1 MPGIGDI
8 PIVGK
13 LMDGISDVAVN
24 AIFRGFRYMFCYK
37 DFVETLE
44 SQVDKA
50 KIEEE
55 RVSTKVAKEK
65 ANGKLIK
72 PHVDKWQKE
81 AADEIKE
88 SAEKFAEKYK
98 NRQSWR
104 CIQCLPI
111 PNPVSRFRLGRE
123 AVKKTKR
130 LTDLIDSG
138 KELLA
143 NDIAHPAPAQNL
155 PISTTE
161 FQEFQSRKDSKNTYK
176 NLKAINAIFRGFRY
190 MFCYKDFVETL
201 ESQVDKAKI
210 EEERVSTKVAKEK
223 ANGKLIKPHV
233 DKWQKEAADEIK
245 ESAEKFA
252 EKYKNR
258 QSWRCIQCLPIP
270 NPVSRFRL
278 GREAV
283 KKTKRLTD
291 LIDSGKELLAN
302 DIAHPAPAQ
311 NLPIST
317 TEFQEFQSRKDSYG
331 ELWHALTTDNS
342 PIVGIYGMPGV
353 GKTRMM
359 EHLWKEAAEKKIF
372 NKFARA
378 NVGNEELNVIH
389 LQKQIAEDLG
399 CTFDS
404 GDNADSRASQ
414 LKQSLLNAGK
424 TLVILDDVWR
434 EIPLDFIG
442 IPCSMGSKILL
453 TSREKNVCLGNK
465 CKTLVKITPLQ
476 NDEAWDQFK
485 NIVGSDRIDSL
496 KDESLAKKVCG
507 KCGGLPL
514 LIHVIS
520 KALQFETHNSWV
532 DALEQL
538 EKGEFVN
545 IPDVEAQVYTC
556 VKWSINKLHGDAKSC
571 LFLCCLF
578 NEDADIPISKLIRLA
593 TGSQLVSGESRV
605 LSMVDTLRSS
615 SLLLDCKEDKKIKL
629 HDIIRAVG
637 RSIAFKD
644 PKFGFSQVKCDLRL
658 LNVADFDTTK
668 YLRLDLDG
676 NNIHI
681 PDDLLFPNLHS
692 LWILCNNDIQQF
704 SGGFFSMFENL
715 RFLYVEGNN
724 DSYLSKLQ
732 FSLQPLGKLRT
743 LVFFRC
749 DLTDINNTNVGL
761 FPENLETLRLLFGHL
776 PEPLDLSNLKYL
788 RKLEII
794 GLRVK
799 IMPNTISSLFRLEE
813 LHIPDGFEIW
823 SDDSSGVAKPILVE
837 INQLT
842 HLKSLHIKF
851 KISEPFQN
859 TNIFEPQEGAHFSYK
874 TSIELQGCHEE
885 SLKSLVQ
892 KAEYVKLKHIHMHVI
907 GSIFDS
913 NPEAFTELREPHIK
927 ECNEMEHLA
936 RMSQGEIQHSQ
947 QTSFSK
953 LTCLEIIECSGLRYL
968 FCNSVAKCLTQ
979 LQKLIIRDCP
989 VMEAI
994 VMNDGSS
1001 SGDIIHFSNLEELE
1015 LSKVPKLRSFYS
1027 ENKDA
1032 MMQPSAQFQP
1042 LFQRMVEFPALKDL
1056 KIENVEDTGDI
1067 WERDYN
1073 SESSFCKLTTISV
1086 QGFSR
1091 LETIIPVV
1099 MLHKLSNLQS
1109 LRISD
1114 CSSLISGVGTDASN
1128 IDVCGLPALS
1138 HLYLNELPCL
1148 TETGLKSGNLYPNL
1162 KKLEINDC
1170 HSLTNVVPRDV
1181 MHLEEIIVRKCKKMK
1196 RIVGGAKQG
1205 EINDV
1210 LVFPELTCSRL
1221 ELLPNLTSFCG
1232 EETDASK
1239 SHLIEIS
1246 GCKEIKLELIEFSDQ
1261 LKNLDISCDKEM
1273 ELPSTW
1279 QPQLHNLEIL
1289 NLRKCWSHDLKSLR
1303 FHRVKLLMVFE
1314 YSGWSAL
1321 FTFSGFR
1328 SLQHLEA
1335 LVISDCAFLEE
1346 IAEDDKISGM
1356 SKKTIT
1362 LPHLQMVVL
1371 KNLPKLK
1378 SIIHG
1383 VNYGCRV
1390 PYLREVDVENCG
1402 LSNLFSFS
1410 ELTSLKTL
1418 KISRCAHLEE
1428 IVEDEVS
1435 GMNKKT
1441 ITLSRLESVT
1451 LEDLPKLK
1459 SLIYS
1464 ANHECLL
1471 LPNLSDVSVSNCGL
1485 SSLFMCSAS
1494 RSLQSLTYL
1503 KVKDCRLL
1511 ESIIKY
1517 ARGDETSGTTEQI
1530 IFCLLEL
1537 ASVELRNLP
1546 DLKSFIHG
1554 ANYDCYMPAL
1564 WNMEVDNCGLS
1575 TAFTC
1580 SVFRNLQ
1587 RFRFLSLSNCRMLE
1601 GIFEYASGDE
1611 TSGTTEQI
1619 ITLSKLESLRL
1630 RDLPALKSLI
1640 HGANYNCYMPALESL
1655 TVKNCGFS
1663 TLFTSSVFS
1672 NLQRLIYLEVSNCRL
1687 LEVIVED
1694 ARGDDTSDK
1703 TITLP
1708 LLGVIY
1714 LEDLP
1719 NLKSFGRDESYD
1731 FNMPLLRYFGVLG
1744 CPRTKDFTCLNLGNG
1759 NVEPMGMNFTI

>member
-1 MPGIGDI
+1 MPGIADI
-8 PIVGK
+8 PILGK
-13 LMDGISDVAVN
+13 LVDGISDAAVA
-24 AIFRGFRYMFCYK
+24 AIFCGFRYMFCYK
-37 DFVETLE
+37 DLVKTFE
-44 SQVDKA
+44 SQVEKA
-50 KIEEE
+50 SMEED
-55 RVSTKVAKEK
+55 RVSTKVAAER
-65 ANGKLIK
+65 ANGKLIQ

-81 AADEIKE
+81 AAKIKE
-88 SAEKFAEKYK
+88 STEKFAEKYK
-98 NRQSWR
+98 NRHSWR

-111 PNPVSRFRLGRE
+111 TNPVSRFRLGRE
-123 AVKKTKR
+123 AVKKTER

-143 NDIAHPAPAQNL
+143 NDIAHPVRAENL
-155 PISTTE
+155 P
-161 FQEFQSRKDSKNTYK
+161 K
-176 NLKAINAIFRGFRY
+176 
-190 MFCYKDFVETL
+190 
-201 ESQVDKAKI
+201 
-210 EEERVSTKVAKEK
+210 
-223 ANGKLIKPHV
+223 
-233 DKWQKEAADEIK
+233 
-245 ESAEKFA
+245 
-252 EKYKNR
+252 
-258 QSWRCIQCLPIP
+258 
-270 NPVSRFRL
+270 
-278 GREAV
+278 
-283 KKTKRLTD
+283 
-291 LIDSGKELLAN
+291 
-302 DIAHPAPAQ
+302 
-311 NLPIST
+311 ST

-331 ELWHALTTDNS
+331 ELWHALTTDSS

-359 EHLWKEAAEKKIF
+359 EQLWEEAAEKKIF

-378 NVGNEELNVIH
+378 NVGKEELNVIH

-404 GDNADSRASQ
+404 QDNAESRASQ

-465 CKTLVKITPLQ
+465 CKTLVKITPLP

-556 VKWSINKLHGDAKSC
+556 VKWSINKLHGDAMSC

-578 NEDADIPISKLIRLA
+578 NEDTDIPIKKLIRLA

-615 SLLLDCKEDKKIKL
+615 SLLLDCKEDECIKL

-644 PKFGFSQVKCDLRL
+644 PKLAFSHVKCDVRL
-658 LNVADFDTTK
+658 LDDAEFVKTK
-668 YLRLDLDG
+668 FLRLDLDG
-676 NNIHI
+676 DNIHI
-681 PDDLLFPNLHS
+681 PDDLVCPDLHS

-724 DSYLSKLQ
+724 DSYLSKLK

-823 SDDSSGVAKPILVE
+823 SDDSSAVAKPILVE

-859 TNIFEPQEGAHFSYK
+859 TNIFDNLTLFKICVGESPQEGAHFSHK

-885 SLKSLVQ
+885 SLKGLVQ
-892 KAEYVKLKHIHMHVI
+892 KAEYVKLKHIDINVI

-913 NPEAFTELREPHIK
+913 NPEAFTELRELHIK

-936 RMSQGEIQHSQ
+936 RMSQDEIQHSP

-953 LTCLEIIECSGLRYL
+953 LTCLEITECSGLRYL

-1015 LSKVPKLRSFYS
+1015 LSKVPRLRSFCS
-1027 ENKDA
+1027 KNKDA

-1042 LFQRMVEFPALKDL
+1042 LFHRMVEFPALKDL
-1056 KIENVEDTGDI
+1056 KIENVEDTSDI

-1073 SESSFCKLTTISV
+1073 SESSFCKLTTISL
-1086 QGFSR
+1086 QGFSK
-1091 LETIIPVV
+1091 LETIIPAV
-1099 MLHKLSNLQS
+1099 MLHKLSSLQS

-1170 HSLTNVVPRDV
+1170 HSLTNVVPKDV

-1196 RIVGGAKQG
+1196 RIVGEAKQG

-1210 LVFPELTCSRL
+1210 LVFPELLCLRL

-1232 EETDASK
+1232 EETDACK
-1239 SHLIEIS
+1239 VEFPNVVTLEIS

-1261 LKNLDISCDKEM
+1261 LKNLDISCDKEI

-1279 QPQLHNLEIL
+1279 QPRLHNLEIL
-1289 NLRKCWSHDLKSLR
+1289 ILRKCWSHDLKSLR
-1303 FHRVKLLMVFE
+1303 FHRLKLLMVFE
-1314 YSGWSAL
+1314 YSGCSAL
-1321 FTFSGFR
+1321 FTLSGFR
-1328 SLQHLEA
+1328 SLQNLEA

-1346 IAEDDKISGM
+1346 IADDDQMSGM
-1356 SKKTIT
+1356 NKKTIT
-1362 LPHLQMVVL
+1362 LPRLQMVVL

-1383 VNYGCRV
+1383 VNYGWLV

-1410 ELTSLKTL
+1410 ELISLKTL

-1441 ITLSRLESVT
+1441 ITLSQLESVT

-1517 ARGDETSGTTEQI
+1517 ARGDETSGSTEQI

-1546 DLKSFIHG
+1546 DLRSFIHG

-1587 RFRFLSLSNCRMLE
+1587 RLRFLSLSNCRMLE
-1601 GIFEYASGDE
+1601 AIFEYASGDE

-1630 RDLPALKSLI
+1630 RDLPALKSFI

-1655 TVKNCGFS
+1655 QLKTVDSLLFS
-1663 TLFTSSVFS
+1663 RPLFSVIS
-1672 NLQRLIYLEVSNCRL
+1672 N
-1687 LEVIVED
+1687 D
-1694 ARGDDTSDK
+1694 SDIWK
-1703 TITLP
+1703 YQIA
-1708 LLGVIY
+1708 
-1714 LEDLP
+1714 D
-1719 NLKSFGRDESYD
+1719 
-1731 FNMPLLRYFGVLG
+1731 
-1744 CPRTKDFTCLNLGNG
+1744 C
-1759 NVEPMGMNFTI
+1759 